1 MKKSLLLLSSLV
13 LLTGCQFLS
22 SSNNS
27 SIDTRITQTV
37 EGERLDQE
45 VIIPEDTSFLTMSQ
59 EEKEAA
65 YTTLDKIALYSS
77 DTKSPISFSMVQE
90 LSSEVAYTDFILS
103 TQSQAKVIY
112 LGFDECPYCKAFTP
126 KINQLAEETE
136 TPIYYYN
143 TRKRANDSNFETA
156 MAMYNVET
164 VPHAFI
170 VKNGQV
176 VSKINHDS
184 SMDAIEAFFEK
195 VKELNQ

>member
-1 MKKSLLLLSSLV
+1 MKKSLLLLTSMV

-22 SSNNS
+22 HSENQ

-37 EGERLDQE
+37 EGDRVDQE
-45 VIIPEDTSFLTMSQ
+45 VVIPEDTAFLTMSE
-59 EEKEAA
+59 EEKVAA
-65 YTTLDKIALYSS
+65 YAALDKIALYSS
-77 DTKSPISFSMVQE
+77 DTKSPISFSMIEE
-90 LSSEVAYTDFILS
+90 LTSEVAYTDFILS
-103 TQSQAKVIY
+103 TQNQAKVIY

-126 KINQLAEETE
+126 KINQLAKETE

-143 TRKRANDSNFETA
+143 TRRRATDSNFETA
-156 MAMYNVET
+156 MNMYKVET

-184 SMDAIEAFFEK
+184 SMDAIEAFFKK
-195 VKELNQ
+195 VKEMNQ